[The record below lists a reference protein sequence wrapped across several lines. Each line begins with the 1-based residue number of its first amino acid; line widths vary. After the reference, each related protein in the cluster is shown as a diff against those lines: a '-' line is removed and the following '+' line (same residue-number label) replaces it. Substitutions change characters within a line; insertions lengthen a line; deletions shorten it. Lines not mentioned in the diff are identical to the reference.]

1 MRGFI
6 LGLAI
11 FFIVIFVCDSLYD
24 KYVRKPD
31 REDDLKRK
39 FGWTEEEIKISKKK
53 NSSR

>member
-11 FFIVIFVCDSLYD
+11 FFIVLAILDSLYD

-31 REDDLKRK
+31 AENDSKRK
-39 FGWTEEEIKISKKK
+39 FGWSEEEIKNSKK
-53 NSSR
+53 N